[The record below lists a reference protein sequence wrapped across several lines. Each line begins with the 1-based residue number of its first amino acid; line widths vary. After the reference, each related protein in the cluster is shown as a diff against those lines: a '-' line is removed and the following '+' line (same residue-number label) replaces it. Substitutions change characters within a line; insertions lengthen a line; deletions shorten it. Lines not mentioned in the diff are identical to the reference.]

1 MLRSSCYKNIAT
13 LPNVYRNTDAGNGDG
28 KENEMPGI
36 MVFKT
41 LADALRAGYHVYDRT
56 DHGYLVRTRT
66 SAGWAMAIVT
76 CR

>member
-1 MLRSSCYKNIAT
+1 MLMTSRAD
-13 LPNVYRNTDAGNGDG
+13 RRGG
-28 KENEMPGI
+28 KEQAMPGI

-41 LADALRAGYHVYDRT
+41 LADALHAGYHVYDRT

-66 SAGWAMAIVT
+66 SGGWALAIVS